1 MPNPMLEH
9 LLDFPIIAAVKNEAG
24 LTRALTSPSPVVF
37 VLYGD
42 LCSVGGVVKRIRD
55 AGKLAIVHLDLIDG
69 LAERE
74 VSVRFL
80 KEHTAADGIIST
92 KSLLVR
98 RAKESGLLA
107 VQRHFLLDS
116 MSLEN
121 AEKHI
126 LAGGAGGAD
135 FYEILPGVMPKI
147 IRRFAS
153 VTDIPIIAGGM
164 IQDKEDIVAALGA
177 GATAVSTT
185 REALWFA

>member
-1 MPNPMLEH
+1 MHNPMLER
-9 LLDFPIIAAVKNEAG
+9 LLDFPVIAAVKNDEG
-24 LTRALTSPSPVVF
+24 LGRALASPSPVVF

-42 LCSVGGVVKRIRD
+42 LCGISGVVARIRD

-80 KEHTAADGIIST
+80 KENTAADGMIST
-92 KSLLVR
+92 KTLLVR
-98 RAKESGLLA
+98 RAKDSGLIA

-126 LAGGAGGAD
+126 QAGGAGAAD

-147 IRRFAS
+147 IRRFAAI
-153 VTDIPIIAGGM
+153 TDIPVIAGGM
-164 IQDKEDIVAALGA
+164 IQDKEDIVSALGA

-185 REALWFA
+185 RESLWFT